1 MNKDKEMDLLNGKKY
16 NIITFGCQMNEHD
29 SETIAGM
36 LQEKGCVETM
46 SRDDSDITIINT
58 CSVRENADKR
68 FFGTLG
74 QLKKLKE
81 KNPEYVACV
90 CGCMMQQQHIIDT
103 IKSKYPWV
111 DIIFGT
117 HNIHRFPELLEKV
130 YSEKK
135 KIARGFRTSE
145 SNRRGTACE
154 EALQAQIIR
163 EHHVRLQQFLHVL
176 HRAVHER
183 QERRAGNRKTS

>member
-74 QLKKLKE
+74 RCDRSAGRSAFCAE
-81 KNPEYVACV
+81 GAV
-90 CGCMMQQQHIIDT
+90 CEIVCAAVSHA
-103 IKSKYPWV
+103 P
-111 DIIFGT
+111 
-117 HNIHRFPELLEKV
+117 
-130 YSEKK
+130 
-135 KIARGFRTSE
+135 
-145 SNRRGTACE
+145 
-154 EALQAQIIR
+154 AQ
-163 EHHVRLQQFLHVL
+163 
-176 HRAVHER
+176 RA
-183 QERRAGNRKTS
+183 A

>member
-46 SRDDSDITIINT
+46 SRDDSDITIINI

-81 KNPEYVACV
+81 QGFGDLPVCVAKTQYSFSDDPAKLGAPRNFRISV
-90 CGCMMQQQHIIDT
+90 RNLTVSAGAGFIVALTGDIMTMPGLSKVPSAEKID
-103 IKSKYPWV
+103 V
-111 DIIFGT
+111 DSDG
-117 HNIHRFPELLEKV
+117 
-130 YSEKK
+130 
-135 KIARGFRTSE
+135 KITGLF
-145 SNRRGTACE
+145 
-154 EALQAQIIR
+154 
-163 EHHVRLQQFLHVL
+163 
-176 HRAVHER
+176 
-183 QERRAGNRKTS
+183 

>member
-130 YSEKK
+130 CAEKQ
-135 KIARGFRTSE
+135 KIAEVLEDSTEIVEGLP
-145 SNRRGTACE
+145 AK
-154 EALQAQIIR
+154 
-163 EHHVRLQQFLHVL
+163 RLYRH
-176 HRAVHER
+176 
-183 QERRAGNRKTS
+183 KS